1 MAAVES
7 AFAIKNDLKGTQAPK
22 FSEQQVIDCSIGKNN
37 GCNGGFI
44 LYALDYIM
52 NNGLEQSITYPYRA
66 NVSL

>member
-37 GCNGGFI
+37 G
-44 LYALDYIM
+44 
-52 NNGLEQSITYPYRA
+52 NNKR
-66 NVSL
+66 V